1 MGFIECVLITI
12 ALTISVVLLIQ
23 ELDEIFGEAI
33 ERFRRKQLIEDDKYT
48 VVVNYSSVEEARE
61 ILFDTYTDIV
71 RKDG

>member
-23 ELDEIFGEAI
+23 ELTEIFGEVI

-61 ILFDTYTDIV
+61 ILFETYTNIV

>member
-1 MGFIECVLITI
+1 MGFVECVLITI
-12 ALTISVVLLIQ
+12 ALTITVVLLIQ
-23 ELDEIFGEAI
+23 EIAETIGEVI

-61 ILFDTYTDIV
+61 ILFETYTNIV